1 MKTITAT
8 EAKNK
13 LGAVID
19 AALAEP
25 VMIEKSGRN
34 SVVILAVSEYER
46 LIAMEDAYWAT
57 RALKAEA
64 AGFASAE
71 EAAKLIEDAGAQA

>member
-13 LGAVID
+13 LGAVMD
-19 AALAEP
+19 SALTEP

-34 SVVILAVSEYER
+34 SVVILSASEYER
-46 LIAMEDAYWAT
+46 LTAMEDAYWAA
-57 RALKAEA
+57 RAVKAEA
-64 AGFASAE
+64 GGFATADDV
-71 EAAKLIEDAGAQA
+71 AKLIEDAGA

>member
-13 LGAVID
+13 LGAVMD
-19 AALAEP
+19 SALVEP

-34 SVVILAVSEYER
+34 CVVIMAASEYER
-46 LIAMEDAYWAT
+46 LIAMEDAYWAA
-57 RALKAEA
+57 RAVKAEA
-64 AGFASAE
+64 GGFATAE
-71 EAAKLIEDAGAQA
+71 QVAKLIEAAGA